1 MSFEHNGDVLSQQQT
16 CLIVCRN
23 ALGIIM
29 PAAAAAA
36 ARAIFVI
43 LRDAH
48 ADPFSA
54 RAFGYQQRE
63 RARAPS
69 ANFHINE

>member
-29 PAAAAAA
+29 SACN
-36 ARAIFVI
+36 ICHI
-43 LRDAH
+43 
-48 ADPFSA
+48 ADPFGSDISPPA
-54 RAFGYQQRE
+54 R
-63 RARAPS
+63 PIS
-69 ANFHINE
+69 I